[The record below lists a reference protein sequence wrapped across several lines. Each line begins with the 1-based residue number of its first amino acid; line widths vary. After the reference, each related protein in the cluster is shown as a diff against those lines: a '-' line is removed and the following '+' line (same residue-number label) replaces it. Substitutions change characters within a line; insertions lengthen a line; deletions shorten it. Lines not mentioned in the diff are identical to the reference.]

1 MNAFRAVRAR
11 VAELTTPQADPNAW
25 VRLGVLWTFWIVGS
39 SAAALLVMKVWG
51 PSVPLIPAP
60 PRRHILA
67 RSAPRSADARP
78 RVRRPATI
86 CALIVVSR
94 C

>member
-39 SAAALLVMKVWG
+39 SAAAVLVMKVWG
-51 PSVPLIPAP
+51 PSEPLIQAP
-60 PRRHILA
+60 QRRRL
-67 RSAPRSADARP
+67 PGDN
-78 RVRRPATI
+78 ATRGDVNR
-86 CALIVVSR
+86 LFKPD
-94 C
+94 